1 MWEMRKVMAVIML
14 LVVAIWGFAGGQ
26 SESGQ
31 GQMESGQGAEEQ
43 PLAGTTLS
51 IASMN
56 DPFNYVIE
64 EMLPMFEE
72 ETGIDVQMEIIPYN
86 GLRERTMTDLVSGS
100 ASFDVITMDIVWMGE
115 WAEAGFITQLDEYI
129 ESDNIDMDAFIPGAL
144 EGLAYWDGDTYGM
157 PIGAYHFLMHYRT
170 DLLEEAGMDMP
181 TTYDE
186 VMQFGSAVQS
196 PSEDQYG
203 IAVPMVRG
211 APIVHYSL
219 AYLSGAGGGVLNENR
234 EPTINSSVAREVY
247 DYYEQFLEIGPDG
260 MPSYDW
266 FAVSDAYQQGRVAML
281 GAWNVVSPGFENP
294 EDSQIVGQTE
304 YSVMPTLD
312 EGDEAQVPFGGWSL
326 VINEDSDKK
335 QAAWEF
341 IKWITSE
348 EVHLEYARRGGT
360 PVRFDT
366 LENEELQ
373 AERPWY
379 ETVLEIERN
388 GLSDAR
394 YRPRIPQ
401 WIEIEET
408 LGLLLNQA
416 MIGQKSVDAALD
428 EAQAELEEILSE

>member
-31 GQMESGQGAEEQ
+31 GQMESGQGGEEQ

-115 WAEAGFITQLDEYI
+115 WAEAGFIAQLDEYI
-129 ESDNIDMDAFIPGAL
+129 ESDNTDMDAFIPGAL

-428 EAQAELEEILSE
+428 EAQADLEEILSE

>member
-26 SESGQ
+26 SESEQ

-170 DLLEEAGMDMP
+170 DLLEEVGMDMP

-186 VMQFGSAVQS
+186 VMQFGSAVQN

-247 DYYEQFLEIGPDG
+247 DYYKQFLEIGPDG

-428 EAQAELEEILSE
+428 EAQADLEEILSE